1 MALVGWG
8 VERKKTQGYL
18 IRSFLALSAAKKSEK
33 ELVEMKWPREGWGEE
48 ESFSNLVPRV
58 SHFIAPRGTRLQNR
72 AVLNFILIGLIQKTA
87 VEARLS

>member
-48 ESFSNLVPRV
+48 ESSSREFSATSFPGSLISSP
-58 SHFIAPRGTRLQNR
+58 PGGRGCR
-72 AVLNFILIGLIQKTA
+72 IGLYLI
-87 VEARLS
+87 LF